1 MPVPLGTLVK
11 PAAHVKQPSLPEWK
25 QDAQLSLQA
34 TQVPAS
40 SLLMQPGEGAPDAR
54 QGSATH
60 SVATPN
66 LGGNLTW
73 SAMQST
79 QSASPPPMHDLQL
92 PPQATQVP
100 SAILYL
106 PSSQSSTTQEPITS
120 YAGGHFTLPSV
131 FVAHL

>member
-1 MPVPLGTLVK
+1 MPTPLGILVK
-11 PAAHVKQPSLPEWK
+11 PASQVKQPSLPEWK

-34 TQVPAS
+34 TQIVAS
-40 SLLMQPGEGAPDAR
+40 ILLMQPGEGAPDSR

-60 SVATPN
+60 SVGTPN
-66 LGGNLTW
+66 FGGNLTW
-73 SAMQST
+73 SAMHST
-79 QSASPPPMHDLQL
+79 QSASSPLMHDLQL
-92 PPQATQVP
+92 PPQATQLP

-106 PSSQSSTTQEPITS
+106 PSSQSSTTQEPTTS